1 MREYLS
7 HSASVKLFFSPR
19 AELVALAPAQ
29 IPFSLFSPLDAFHNR
44 VNRINFEN
52 VANMRTRKRHLYAQG
67 TGSACPTLPKRTAHA
82 RTYSTTVSRSHV
94 TQRYHI
100 YTQLRCSA
108 LTAVELQY

>member
-44 VNRINFEN
+44 VNRINFEYMTILYTQHATGYSTVNEIESVTELHTVLLYN
-52 VANMRTRKRHLYAQG
+52 VAT
-67 TGSACPTLPKRTAHA
+67 
-82 RTYSTTVSRSHV
+82 TYVGVRSTVLH
-94 TQRYHI
+94 
-100 YTQLRCSA
+100 
-108 LTAVELQY
+108 